1 MGKVQPPGSGAA
13 YTMSRLSA
21 VTKPVQVSI
30 KHAPLLLL
38 PTLSLLAIA
47 AGPATAQTSDLRNRV
62 VAVENVRYDYAQV
75 LNVEPVFQTLRATR
89 TEQRCDEVPVPK
101 PERPVHE
108 ESRWNKVVSSV
119 RGWFGGEDEADAPP
133 VAPPTSTVKVNCR
146 VVPVERE
153 FQRPIAYDVDYI
165 YKGVKYRSR
174 LAEDPGNRLR
184 IRISVVP
191 YVAPAQATA
200 SGP

>member
-1 MGKVQPPGSGAA
+1 MH
-13 YTMSRLSA
+13 RLRSA
-21 VTKPVQVSI
+21 FALSC
-30 KHAPLLLL
+30 LLL
-38 PTLSLLAIA
+38 AV
-47 AGPATAQTSDLRNRV
+47 PAMAQERV
-62 VAVENVRYDYAQV
+62 IPAENVRLDYAQV
-75 LNVEPVFQTLRATR
+75 LSVEPVYQTLRASR
-89 TEQRCDEVPVPK
+89 TEQRCDEVPAPK
-101 PERPVHE
+101 PERPVQE
-108 ESRWNKVVSSV
+108 ESRWNKVISSV
-119 RGWFGGEDEADAPP
+119 RGWFDGEDEADAPP
-133 VAPPTSTVKVNCR
+133 VAPPVPTVKVNCR

-191 YVAPAQATA
+191 YVAPVQPTA

>member
-1 MGKVQPPGSGAA
+1 MH
-13 YTMSRLSA
+13 RLRSA
-21 VTKPVQVSI
+21 FALSC
-30 KHAPLLLL
+30 LLL
-38 PTLSLLAIA
+38 A
-47 AGPATAQTSDLRNRV
+47 APAVAQERV
-62 VAVENVRYDYAQV
+62 IPAENVRLDYAQV
-75 LNVEPVFQTLRATR
+75 LSVEPVYQTLRATR

-165 YKGVKYRSR
+165 YKGVKYRSTSGGR
-174 LAEDPGNRLR
+174 SGQPPAHPHLRGALRGTGPGDGQRTLIPCTVAHATESVLALR
-184 IRISVVP
+184 RSTCEHSRP
-191 YVAPAQATA
+191 
-200 SGP
+200 

>member
-1 MGKVQPPGSGAA
+1 MH
-13 YTMSRLSA
+13 RLRSA
-21 VTKPVQVSI
+21 FALSC
-30 KHAPLLLL
+30 LLL
-38 PTLSLLAIA
+38 AV
-47 AGPATAQTSDLRNRV
+47 PAMAQERV
-62 VAVENVRYDYAQV
+62 IPAENVRLDYAQV
-75 LNVEPVFQTLRATR
+75 LSVEPVYQTLRASR
-89 TEQRCDEVPVPK
+89 TEQRCDEVPAPK
-101 PERPVHE
+101 PERPVQEE
-108 ESRWNKVVSSV
+108 ESRWNKVISSV

-133 VAPPTSTVKVNCR
+133 VAPPVPTVKVNCR

-191 YVAPAQATA
+191 YVAPVQPTA

>member
-1 MGKVQPPGSGAA
+1 MP
-13 YTMSRLSA
+13 RLRTA
-21 VTKPVQVSI
+21 VF
-30 KHAPLLLL
+30 
-38 PTLSLLAIA
+38 LSCCLLAA
-47 AGPATAQTSDLRNRV
+47 PV
-62 VAVENVRYDYAQV
+62 VAQERVIPTENVRVDYAQV
-75 LNVEPVFQTLRATR
+75 LGVEPVYQTLRASR
-89 TEQRCDEVPVPK
+89 TEQRCDEVPASRAEAPA
-101 PERPVHE
+101 PEAKE
-108 ESRWNKVVSSV
+108 EGRWSRMVNSV
-119 RGWFGGEDEADAPP
+119 RGWFGGDDEEPAQTPP
-133 VAPPTSTVKVNCR
+133 VTLPAVKVNCR

-191 YVAPAQATA
+191 YIAPAQPTA

>member
-1 MGKVQPPGSGAA
+1 MQRAPAWLCRWHTRRSAAASAPGAWIVIAGIVTIGAA
-13 YTMSRLSA
+13 
-21 VTKPVQVSI
+21 P
-30 KHAPLLLL
+30 
-38 PTLSLLAIA
+38 
-47 AGPATAQTSDLRNRV
+47 
-62 VAVENVRYDYAQV
+62 
-75 LNVEPVFQTLRATR
+75 
-89 TEQRCDEVPVPK
+89 
-101 PERPVHE
+101 
-108 ESRWNKVVSSV
+108 
-119 RGWFGGEDEADAPP
+119 EADAPP

>member
-1 MGKVQPPGSGAA
+1 MH
-13 YTMSRLSA
+13 RLRSA
-21 VTKPVQVSI
+21 FALSC
-30 KHAPLLLL
+30 LLL
-38 PTLSLLAIA
+38 AV
-47 AGPATAQTSDLRNRV
+47 PAMAQERV
-62 VAVENVRYDYAQV
+62 IPAENVRLDYAQV
-75 LNVEPVFQTLRATR
+75 LSVEPVYQTLRASR
-89 TEQRCDEVPVPK
+89 TEQRCDEVPAPK
-101 PERPVHE
+101 PERPVQE
-108 ESRWNKVVSSV
+108 ESRWNKVISSV

-133 VAPPTSTVKVNCR
+133 VAPPVPTVKVNCR

>member
-1 MGKVQPPGSGAA
+1 MHRLRSAFA
-13 YTMSRLSA
+13 LSRLLPAAPA
-21 VTKPVQVSI
+21 VAQERVI
-30 KHAPLLLL
+30 
-38 PTLSLLAIA
+38 
-47 AGPATAQTSDLRNRV
+47 PA
-62 VAVENVRYDYAQV
+62 ENVRLDYAQV
-75 LNVEPVFQTLRATR
+75 LSVEPVYQTLRATR

-101 PERPVHE
+101 AEWPVQE

-133 VAPPTSTVKVNCR
+133 VVPPTSTVKVNCR

>member
-1 MGKVQPPGSGAA
+1 MNDARGGNSPLSLQDKLDRISHDRDVLAQLRDLARRGLHDGDTVCHRESGACG
-13 YTMSRLSA
+13 RVL
-21 VTKPVQVSI
+21 V
-30 KHAPLLLL
+30 
-38 PTLSLLAIA
+38 
-47 AGPATAQTSDLRNRV
+47 LR
-62 VAVENVRYDYAQV
+62 A
-75 LNVEPVFQTLRATR
+75 EPVYQTLRATR
-89 TEQRCDEVPVPK
+89 TEQRCDEVPAAM
-101 PERPVHE
+101 PEAPQPE
-108 ESRWNKVVSSV
+108 QDESRWSRMVDSV
-119 RGWFGGEDEADAPP
+119 RGWFGADAEPERAPP
-133 VAPPTSTVKVNCR
+133 VTLPAVKVNCR
-146 VVPVERE
+146 VVPIERE

>member
-1 MGKVQPPGSGAA
+1 MH
-13 YTMSRLSA
+13 RLRSA
-21 VTKPVQVSI
+21 FALSC
-30 KHAPLLLL
+30 LLL
-38 PTLSLLAIA
+38 AV
-47 AGPATAQTSDLRNRV
+47 PAMAQERV
-62 VAVENVRYDYAQV
+62 IPAENVRLDYAQV
-75 LNVEPVFQTLRATR
+75 LSVEPVYQTLRASR
-89 TEQRCDEVPVPK
+89 TEQRCDEVPAPK
-101 PERPVHE
+101 PERPVQE
-108 ESRWNKVVSSV
+108 ESRWNKVISSV

-133 VAPPTSTVKVNCR
+133 VAPPVPTVKVNCR

-191 YVAPAQATA
+191 YVAPVRPTA

>member
-1 MGKVQPPGSGAA
+1 MH
-13 YTMSRLSA
+13 RLRSA
-21 VTKPVQVSI
+21 FALSC
-30 KHAPLLLL
+30 LLL
-38 PTLSLLAIA
+38 A
-47 AGPATAQTSDLRNRV
+47 APAVAQERV
-62 VAVENVRYDYAQV
+62 IPAENVRLDYAQV
-75 LNVEPVFQTLRATR
+75 LSVEPVYQTLRATR

-101 PERPVHE
+101 SERPVQE

-119 RGWFGGEDEADAPP
+119 RGWFGSEDEADAPP

>member
-1 MGKVQPPGSGAA
+1 MHRLRSALFLSCLLFAA
-13 YTMSRLSA
+13 SA
-21 VTKPVQVSI
+21 MAQERVI
-30 KHAPLLLL
+30 
-38 PTLSLLAIA
+38 
-47 AGPATAQTSDLRNRV
+47 PA
-62 VAVENVRYDYAQV
+62 ENVRLDYAQV
-75 LNVEPVFQTLRATR
+75 LSVEPVYQTLRASR
-89 TEQRCDEVPVPK
+89 TEQRCDEVPAPK
-101 PERPVHE
+101 PERPVQE
-108 ESRWNKVVSSV
+108 ESRWNKVISSV

>member
-1 MGKVQPPGSGAA
+1 MH
-13 YTMSRLSA
+13 RLRSA
-21 VTKPVQVSI
+21 FALSC
-30 KHAPLLLL
+30 LLL
-38 PTLSLLAIA
+38 A
-47 AGPATAQTSDLRNRV
+47 APAVAQERV
-62 VAVENVRYDYAQV
+62 IPAENVRLDYAQV
-75 LNVEPVFQTLRATR
+75 LSVEPVYQTLRATR

-101 PERPVHE
+101 SERPVQE